1 MIKIGLTGSIA
12 SGKTT
17 ASKIISNRR
26 GPLFSADKVVKKLY
40 SKNSFKRL
48 VSSKLGFKLNQNIK
62 KEIKKKILQKKGNL
76 KKLEKIIHPLVRK
89 EMFVFLKKNKDKN
102 FLFFEIPLL
111 VESKLQKYFD
121 VIIFIRSK
129 NRLRLRRYLSNK
141 GSMELFS
148 LLNKHQMKD
157 SKKMKFCDHIV
168 VNNKSLSILKRKLLN
183 IIKLYE

>member
-1 MIKIGLTGSIA
+1 MIKIGITGSLA

-17 ASKIISNRR
+17 ASKILSYKR
-26 GPLFSADKVVKKLY
+26 GPLYSADGVVKNLY
-40 SKNSFKRL
+40 KNKNFQKIISK
-48 VSSKLGFKLNQNIK
+48 KLNLKIKKNFK
-62 KEIKKKILQKKGNL
+62 KEIIKKIIKQKKTL
-76 KKLEKIIHPLVRK
+76 KKLERVTHPLVRK
-89 EMFVFLKKNKDKN
+89 EMIKFLLKNKNKN

-129 NRLRLRRYLSNK
+129 NRLRLRRYISNK

-148 LLNKHQMKD
+148 LLNKHQLKD

-168 VNNKSLSILKRKLLN
+168 VNNKSLSILKKKLLN

>member
-1 MIKIGLTGSIA
+1 
-12 SGKTT
+12 
-17 ASKIISNRR
+17 
-26 GPLFSADKVVKKLY
+26 
-40 SKNSFKRL
+40 
-48 VSSKLGFKLNQNIK
+48 
-62 KEIKKKILQKKGNL
+62 
-76 KKLEKIIHPLVRK
+76 
-89 EMFVFLKKNKDKN
+89 MFVFLKKNKDKN

-148 LLNKHQMKD
+148 LLNKHQLKD

-168 VNNKSLSILKRKLLN
+168 VNNKSFSILKRKLLN